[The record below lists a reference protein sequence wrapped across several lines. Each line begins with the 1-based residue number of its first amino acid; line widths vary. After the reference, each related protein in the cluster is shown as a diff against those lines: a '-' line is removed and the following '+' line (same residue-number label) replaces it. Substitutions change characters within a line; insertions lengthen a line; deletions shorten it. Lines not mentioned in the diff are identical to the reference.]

1 MAQTKFNVGLGLS
14 VGANATDVL
23 DSSGNLLITVPATAG
38 GTGLT
43 GPGTLG
49 NVLTS
54 TGTSWVSQAPQSIT
68 GPQGPQG
75 TPGADSFVAGP
86 TGPTG
91 PTGPQGATGAASTVA
106 GPTGATGPAGSSG
119 YTKAES
125 DALYATITTVNAI
138 PNPVAMA
145 LVFGS

>member
-1 MAQTKFNVGLGLS
+1 MAQTKFNARLGLS

-23 DSSGNLLITVPATAG
+23 DSSGSLLITVPATAG

-54 TGTSWVSQAPQSIT
+54 TGTSWVSQAP
-68 GPQGPQG
+68 
-75 TPGADSFVAGP
+75 
-86 TGPTG
+86 
-91 PTGPQGATGAASTVA
+91 ASSA
-106 GPTGATGPAGSSG
+106 SG